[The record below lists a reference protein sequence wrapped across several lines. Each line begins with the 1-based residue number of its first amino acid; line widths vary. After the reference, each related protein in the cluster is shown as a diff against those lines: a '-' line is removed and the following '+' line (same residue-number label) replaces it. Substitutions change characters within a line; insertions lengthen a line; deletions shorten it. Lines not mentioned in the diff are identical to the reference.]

1 MPRRSCRVRAGVPKR
16 LERRVAFDVLEN
28 HVELGE
34 SSFAV
39 RREFGFDDPALHRL
53 GVPTEAIDDHPA
65 RPRGAL
71 VLVVYLLGV
80 GLGRADLTAIAAA
93 GGARDGRPRGHD
105 DGRVMVGRDRCGVTH
120 SGRTRSRD
128 PHNGFT
134 SIVPARNHDRCRSR
148 DRGRAGERRFA
159 NGGRSAA
166 ARTRQTG
173 GGDGAVPTSARRGR
187 RCGPVPDPDRST
199 AGLAF
204 WLNVYNAATQLLLER
219 RPELFESRLRFF
231 RAPAVTVAGVDLS
244 LDDVEHGIMRGGRS
258 KYGLG
263 YLPRLARTGLDG
275 SYRLEPDPRIHFALN
290 CGAASCPAVLAYD
303 PETVDETLDDATA
316 AHLDRTVEYD
326 ADHNRVRVPRVCLW
340 FVGDFGGPSG
350 IRALLYEFEQ
360 VPPDSSPSL
369 RFEEYDWTRT
379 PRKFAD

>member
-1 MPRRSCRVRAGVPKR
+1 MTDAGPGTADEPASDRSPTDVARRL
-16 LERRVAFDVLEN
+16 LER
-28 HVELGE
+28 
-34 SSFAV
+34 V
-39 RREFGFDDPALHRL
+39 RREEETESFLRALAEADDAALSPIR
-53 GVPTEAIDDHPA
+53 T
-65 RPRGAL
+65 
-71 VLVVYLLGV
+71 
-80 GLGRADLTAIAAA
+80 
-93 GGARDGRPRGHD
+93 
-105 DGRVMVGRDRCGVTH
+105 DR
-120 SGRTRSRD
+120 R
-128 PHNGFT
+128 
-134 SIVPARNHDRCRSR
+134 
-148 DRGRAGERRFA
+148 
-159 NGGRSAA
+159 
-166 ARTRQTG
+166 
-173 GGDGAVPTSARRGR
+173 
-187 RCGPVPDPDRST
+187 

-326 ADHNRVRVPRVCLW
+326 ADHNRARVPRVCLW